1 MHNHDVLFRNI
12 LRFMHSGVI
21 TVDMQGQITNFN
33 PASEKI
39 LGVSSQDAVGHSFAE
54 CFFEDENNDAFTQ
67 TFLDAVYHADFPH
80 SRDVTFYRGGKPR
93 HLSLTTSFIWSDDS
107 EQAEKIGV
115 IAIFADITQRKIAED
130 QLRISNAE
138 LEQRVKERTQN
149 LEDANKDLKREVE
162 QRRQAE
168 DKLKHMSQHD
178 ALTGLPNR
186 VLFEERLNL
195 SIARVRS
202 GKDDGMTLLYFD
214 LDGFKQ
220 VNDVLG
226 HNVGDWLLQQVS
238 RRVEACLR
246 EVDIVAR
253 MGGDE
258 FTAILEG
265 NLQEQELTEI
275 LQRMQTSIKKPFVTD
290 EGEEANVGLSIG
302 VSRCPSDGEDA
313 ETLVRCADEA
323 MYAAK
328 RAGKGQWKIYAELP
342 KRVNA

>member
-1 MHNHDVLFRNI
+1 MHNHNVIYRNI
-12 LRFMHSGVI
+12 LRFMHSGVV

-33 PASEKI
+33 PAAERI
-39 LGVSSQDAVGHSFAE
+39 LGVNQQDAVDHGFAE
-54 CFFEDENNDAFTQ
+54 IFFEDKRNDAFTQ
-67 TFLDAVYHADFPH
+67 TFLDAVYHADYPH
-80 SRDVTFYRGGKPR
+80 SRDVTYYRNGKPR
-93 HLSLTTSFIWSDDS
+93 HLSLTTSFIWNDES
-107 EQAEKIGV
+107 ESAEKIGV

-130 QLRISNAE
+130 QLRITNAE
-138 LEQRVKERTQN
+138 LEQRVRDRTQN
-149 LEDANKDLKREVE
+149 LEDANRDLKREVE
-162 QRRQAE
+162 QRRLME
-168 DKLKHMSQHD
+168 DKLLHMSQHD

-186 VLFEERLNL
+186 VLFEERLKL

-202 GKDDGMTLLYFD
+202 GDGLGLTLLYFD

-226 HNVGDWLLQQVS
+226 HSIGDWLLQQVS
-238 RRVEACLR
+238 RRVETCLR
-246 EVDIVAR
+246 DDDIVAR

-265 NLQEQELTEI
+265 NPREQELIEI
-275 LQRMQTSIKKPFVTD
+275 LQRMQDSIKRPFVTED
-290 EGEEANVGLSIG
+290 GQEANVGLSIG

-328 RAGKGQWKIYAELP
+328 HAGKGQWKFYAELP
-342 KRVNA
+342 KS